1 MTNRTLVLSSIYIHH
16 LLKMEHQTKT
26 ELVSDFRSPVT
37 VKHKQ
42 SNFSINGD
50 EISGKVELLRRNYV
64 WGLYGLMANGYVR
77 TCEGSVTSENFKIC
91 PSGHY
96 FF

>member
-1 MTNRTLVLSSIYIHH
+1 MYLDCQLWEIVEEWKEHCTVTNRTLVLSSIYIHH

-50 EISGKVELLRRNYV
+50 EISGKVELLRRN
-64 WGLYGLMANGYVR
+64 
-77 TCEGSVTSENFKIC
+77 
-91 PSGHY
+91 
-96 FF
+96 